1 MRTHSVEVDDEVFS
15 LVKAHAEP
23 LVDTFNT
30 ALRRLLPVGSPVQA
44 TPNLAGETESRTR
57 SVPLAPIPDHAPQA
71 LRQILEVAQLARTG
85 GCSRIRATEM
95 VADKH
100 GVFTQTVLDK
110 YCRQLGL
117 TASRFDQLL
126 GQEDLADLRGILKS
140 KFRTYA
146 ETIDAA
152 LGSAPGA

>member
-1 MRTHSVEVDDEVFS
+1 
-15 LVKAHAEP
+15 
-23 LVDTFNT
+23 
-30 ALRRLLPVGSPVQA
+30 
-44 TPNLAGETESRTR
+44 
-57 SVPLAPIPDHAPQA
+57 
-71 LRQILEVAQLARTG
+71 
-85 GCSRIRATEM
+85 M

-126 GQEDLADLRGILKS
+126 GQKDLVDLREILKS
-140 KFRTYA
+140 KFQTYT

-152 LGSAPGA
+152 LGPAPSA